1 MILIASLILSATL
14 ILASFV
20 QLLYLESMRLRTREL
35 PALEFFK
42 SRLSDLLGHETEQGA
57 LLFSLIKHTLLVFS
71 GVILTALGMWAAP
84 GWIGF
89 VEGAALAW
97 LVMLGASYLVPQILY
112 RRSSGVWVLPL
123 VPLIRFGALFFMPL
137 MKLLDFLQRLSD
149 LSVPEPHED
158 KQTTQAEEI
167 EALISAG
174 EEEGIIEKEDSR
186 LIQNVVA
193 FGDKSVRQVM
203 TPRPSI
209 VAIDKSRS
217 LDDLRQ
223 LAKHEQY
230 SRIPVYDGVVDRI
243 VGFVHVRDL
252 FELDQEHREGRTVE
266 SLMRKIQ
273 GVPESKPVADLLR
286 EMQDSGTHMV
296 YVSDEYGNLAG
307 LVTLEDLV
315 EEVFGEIRDEHEP
328 PHDVERNE
336 DGSIVVSGSFDIDHL
351 AEQFGFQRDGDLE
364 STTVGGLASEW
375 SGSVP
380 RPGTVI
386 ERSGLRLTVLASN
399 DRRVERVR
407 IEQAPPSE
415 NGNESK

>member
-1 MILIASLILSATL
+1 MIFLAALILSAIL
-14 ILASFV
+14 ILASFI

-35 PALEFFK
+35 ESLEFFK
-42 SRLSDLLGHETEQGA
+42 SRLAQALGYETEQGA

-71 GVILTALGMWAAP
+71 GATLVAFGIATEP
-84 GWIGF
+84 GWAG
-89 VEGAALAW
+89 VAEGAALAW

-123 VPLIRFGALFFMPL
+123 LPLVRFAALLFMPL

-149 LSVPEPHED
+149 LSVPEGDDGKPV
-158 KQTTQAEEI
+158 TQAEEI

-209 VAIDKSRS
+209 VAIDKDKS
-217 LDDLRQ
+217 LDDLRR
-223 LAKHEQY
+223 LAKTEQY
-230 SRIPVYDGVVDRI
+230 SRIPVYDGVLDRI

-252 FELDQEHREGRTVE
+252 FELDEEHRKGRTAE

-286 EMQDSGTHMV
+286 EMQETGTHMV

-328 PHDVERNE
+328 PHDVQKNE

-351 AEQFGFQRDGDLE
+351 AEHFGFQKDDDLE
-364 STTVGGLASEW
+364 STTVGGLATEW
-375 SGSVP
+375 SGAVP
-380 RPGTVI
+380 KPGAVI
-386 ERSGLRLTVLASN
+386 EQKGLRLTILASD
-399 DRRVERVR
+399 DRRVQRLR
-407 IEQAPPSE
+407 IEQAATSE
-415 NGNESK
+415 NGDQTK